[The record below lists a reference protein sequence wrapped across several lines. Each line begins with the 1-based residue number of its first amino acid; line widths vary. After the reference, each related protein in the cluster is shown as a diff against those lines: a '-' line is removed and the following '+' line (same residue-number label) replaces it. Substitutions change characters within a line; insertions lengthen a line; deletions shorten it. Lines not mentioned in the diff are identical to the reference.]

1 MNLLDTFVNA
11 AAPGLSTQI
20 TDAKQT
26 AQQVAGVVAG
36 WGAVIV
42 VELAILIFLIAR
54 NGGKR
59 G

>member
-1 MNLLDTFVNA
+1 MNLLDSFVNA
-11 AAPGLSTQI
+11 AAPGLNAQI

-42 VELAILIFLIAR
+42 VELAVLIFLIAR
-54 NGGKR
+54 DRGKR